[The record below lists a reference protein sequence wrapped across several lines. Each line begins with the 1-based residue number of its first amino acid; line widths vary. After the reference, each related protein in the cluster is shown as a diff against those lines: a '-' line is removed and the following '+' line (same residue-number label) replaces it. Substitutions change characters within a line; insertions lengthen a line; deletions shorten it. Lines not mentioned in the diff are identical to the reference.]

1 MFICYRF
8 QTCCNI
14 KIYIYC
20 NFGGSYY
27 IFLFEDYLFN
37 SFRQHLFHGKR
48 KGVYFS
54 YLFFDYNALYM
65 YMFPFFNN
73 AKRPRGVPFQIL
85 LRVMLFGALT
95 SRDSYNCFCRWSW
108 LGWWDFKIIGAA
120 PISFLIGYTREKLLQ
135 YVNCV
140 RKKRILNSKT
150 LTDFLAQR
158 CELYNGFAAELNSIW
173 NDIQWF
179 FFFCLKN

>member
-1 MFICYRF
+1 MTKSIYIHALLQTQSIYFQFIFDQKSNTLDNFTKLFSLHEKHIYMFICYRF

-65 YMFPFFNN
+65 YMFPFFQQCKKTARSAISNFTQSY
-73 AKRPRGVPFQIL
+73 VIWSSHFQE
-85 LRVMLFGALT
+85 
-95 SRDSYNCFCRWSW
+95 
-108 LGWWDFKIIGAA
+108 
-120 PISFLIGYTREKLLQ
+120 FL
-135 YVNCV
+135 
-140 RKKRILNSKT
+140 
-150 LTDFLAQR
+150 
-158 CELYNGFAAELNSIW
+158 
-173 NDIQWF
+173 
-179 FFFCLKN
+179 

>member
-1 MFICYRF
+1 MPCSKPSQSISNLSLIENQIPWIILLSYFHYEKHTYMFICYRF

-65 YMFPFFNN
+65 YMFPFFQQCKKTARSAISNFTQSY
-73 AKRPRGVPFQIL
+73 VIWSSHFQE
-85 LRVMLFGALT
+85 
-95 SRDSYNCFCRWSW
+95 
-108 LGWWDFKIIGAA
+108 
-120 PISFLIGYTREKLLQ
+120 FL
-135 YVNCV
+135 
-140 RKKRILNSKT
+140 
-150 LTDFLAQR
+150 
-158 CELYNGFAAELNSIW
+158 
-173 NDIQWF
+173 
-179 FFFCLKN
+179 